1 MYYFMLAALS
11 FLCVTLLLSVIIW
24 FSGKYKLHDRNDAVK
39 NHGQSI
45 SRLGGIGVFFI
56 FCFVFILAA
65 WDIGVSPGYFFYLG
79 LFLLFILG
87 LGDDVYDIK
96 AGAKFIIQLFIASML
111 VVYGQVKYQV
121 LFFDSM
127 AANAIIEDLFSVVL
141 LVYVINA
148 FNLIDGIDGL
158 AAMLGVLINLFLGL
172 VLALHHETLYAAMA
186 IILFG
191 TLSGF
196 LIFNFSPAKVFMGD
210 SGSMVIG
217 FISSVVALKF
227 IELNL
232 NVFPSVYTGSVLVLA
247 LFIVPLYDT
256 VRVFFIR
263 LKLKKS
269 PFIGDQNHI
278 HHRLRRMGLQDYQ
291 IVLLLAFYTLV
302 MVSLVYLLQAVG
314 DVLLCFLLLAV
325 CMSLNSFLDYQLKRR
340 LRSGK
345 LN

>member
-1 MYYFMLAALS
+1 MS
-11 FLCVTLLLSVIIW
+11 IIIW
-24 FSGKYKLHDRNDAVK
+24 FSEKYKLYDRNYTLI
-39 NHGQSI
+39 NNGQNI
-45 SRLGGIGVFFI
+45 SRLGGIGVFFT
-56 FCFVFILAA
+56 FCFIFILSA
-65 WDIGVSPGYFFYLG
+65 WDTGEYPGYYFFLG

-87 LGDDVYDIK
+87 LCDDVYDIK
-96 AGAKFIIQLFIASML
+96 AGTKFIVQLFIASLL
-111 VVYGQVKYQV
+111 VVYGQVKYHV

-127 AANAIIEDLFSVVL
+127 AINVMIGDVFSVVL

-158 AAMLGVLINLFLGL
+158 AAMLGALINLFLAMA
-172 VLALHHETLYAAMA
+172 LALHHEVLYAAMA
-186 IILFG
+186 IVLFG

-210 SGSMVIG
+210 SGSMIIG

-232 NVFPSVYTGSVLVLA
+232 DAYPSVYTGSVLVLA

-269 PFIGDQNHI
+269 PFTGDQNHI

-291 IVLLLAFYTLV
+291 IVLLLAFYTLM
-302 MVSLVYLLQAVG
+302 MVFFVYLLQPVG
-314 DVLLCFLLLAV
+314 DLLLCFLLLIV
-325 CMSLNSFLDYQLKRR
+325 CMSLNSLLDCRLKRR
-340 LRSGK
+340 IRSRK

>member
-1 MYYFMLAALS
+1 MYYFMLAVLS
-11 FLCVTLLLSVIIW
+11 FLMVTLLLSAIIW
-24 FSGKYKLHDRNDAVK
+24 FSGKYKLYDRNDTIK
-39 NHGQSI
+39 NNGQSI
-45 SRLGGIGVFFI
+45 SRLGGMGVFFT
-56 FCFVFILAA
+56 FCFIFSLSA
-65 WDIGVSPGYFFYLG
+65 WDIGESPGYYFFLG

-87 LGDDVYDIK
+87 LCDDVYDIK
-96 AGAKFIIQLFIASML
+96 AGTKFIIQLFIASLL
-111 VVYGQVKYQV
+111 VIYGQVKYQV

-127 AANAIIEDLFSVVL
+127 AINTMIEDVFSVVL

-158 AAMLGVLINLFLGL
+158 AAMLGALINLFLGMA
-172 VLALHHETLYAAMA
+172 LALQQEVLYAAIA
-186 IILFG
+186 IVLFG

-196 LIFNFSPAKVFMGD
+196 LMFNFSPAKVFMGD
-210 SGSMVIG
+210 SGSTMVG
-217 FISSVVALKF
+217 FISAVVALKF

-269 PFIGDQNHI
+269 PFRGDQNHI
-278 HHRLRRMGLQDYQ
+278 HHRLRRFGLQDYQ
-291 IVLLLAFYTLV
+291 IVLLLAFYTLM
-302 MVSLVYLLQAVG
+302 MVIFVYLLQPVG
-314 DVLLCFLLLAV
+314 DLLRCFLLLIV
-325 CMSLNSFLDYQLKRR
+325 CMSLNSFLDFHLKRR